1 MGWTVADALTK
12 QQRATLERLRDE
24 VRESLYSRDA
34 GIKGECADLRKAE
47 RNMRLRDQLDA
58 LEAALRATAEEGAGG

>member
-1 MGWTVADALTK
+1 MKPAQAEHTLTK
-12 QQRATLERLRDE
+12 HQRTTLESLRDD
-24 VRESLYSRDA
+24 VKESLYSRDA

-58 LEAALRATAEEGAGG
+58 LEAVLRATAGEIPA